1 MGYEWQFDID
11 EGVIMTKL
19 KDITRREFISGIAV
33 TGVMAGLM
41 SSTSSLAASDG
52 QVFSARS
59 NFIYP
64 PLRTGMRGS
73 HKGSFEV
80 AHTLAIAG
88 ERPASPDNYTD
99 TDYDLVIVGGGISG
113 LSAGW
118 LARKKLGPHASILI
132 LDNHDDFGGHA
143 KRNEFEVSG
152 KKLVGYGGSQSIDSP
167 ASYSDEAKAIMRGI
181 GIDTKKFYQYFDR
194 SFYKNHGMA
203 QGIHFSKGQY
213 GKDHLS
219 LLTTSGGL
227 LWQGEVEKV
236 ALSATIDGWPVSA
249 ESRAALK
256 RLLIDRFDWCEAWMP
271 RASKAEKIEALKTI
285 SYKDALMQHAGLNEE
300 AYSIIAG
307 DYVGMWALE
316 WDALSALEAVRA
328 YHGGAMHLGI
338 DPHEI
343 ITTGH
348 DEEPYIFHFPDGN
361 AGVAR
366 LLVKGLVPGS
376 VEAPTMEDMVTA
388 HFEYDRLDLDK
399 NATRIRLNATVIEA
413 KNIDDHVDVTYVR
426 GGKAEKVKA
435 KAVIMAGYAHML
447 PHILPEM
454 GKKQKEAIDWAE
466 KVPMAYVNV
475 ALTNWR
481 AWQKAGVRYFTCPKG
496 FYSNLSL
503 DFPVS
508 IGGVKFSPTS
518 DDPIVA
524 HLTYYPMKPGV
535 PSRQQHREG
544 RHKMLELTFDDFET
558 AVIKELSAALGPY
571 GFDAESDIAAITV
584 NRWPH
589 GYAYE
594 YNELFDPHDWTP
606 EKGPHIEGS
615 KRIGNIAMAGSD
627 ASAFAYVNG
636 AMDAAVR
643 AVAELFEEH

>member
-1 MGYEWQFDID
+1 
-11 EGVIMTKL
+11 MTKL
-19 KDITRREFISGIAV
+19 KGITRREFISGIAV

-41 SSTSSLAASDG
+41 SSASPLAANVG
-52 QVFSARS
+52 HAMGVGS

-73 HKGSFEV
+73 HEGSFEV
-80 AHTLAIAG
+80 AHNLAWDG
-88 ERPASPDNYTD
+88 ERPEAPKDYVD

-113 LSAGW
+113 LSAAW
-118 LARKKLGPHASILI
+118 LARKKLKENARILI

-143 KRNEFEVSG
+143 KRNEFEVDG
-152 KKLVGYGGSQSIDSP
+152 QTLVGYGGSQTIDSP
-167 ASYSDEAKAIMRGI
+167 ASYSNEAKAVMSGI
-181 GIDTKKFYQYFDR
+181 GIDTEKFYKYFDR

-213 GKDHLS
+213 GKDHLG
-219 LLTTSGGL
+219 LLKTTDGL
-227 LWQGEVEKV
+227 LWEGEEEKANLTV
-236 ALSATIDGWPVSA
+236 SIDGWPVSA
-249 ESRAALK
+249 ESRIALK
-256 RLLIDRFDWCEAWMP
+256 RLLIDRFDWCEEWMP
-271 RASKAEKIEALKTI
+271 GASKSEKIEALKAI
-285 SYKDALMQHAGLNEE
+285 SYKDALMQHAGISEE
-300 AYSIIAG
+300 AYSVLAG

-328 YHGGAMHLGI
+328 YHSGAMGLGI
-338 DPHEI
+338 DPHEV
-343 ITTGH
+343 ITNGH

-366 LLVKGLVPGS
+366 LLVRDLVPES
-376 VEAPTMEDMVTA
+376 VEAPTMEDMATA
-388 HFEYDRLDLDK
+388 HFEYDRLDLEK
-399 NATRIRLNATVIEA
+399 NATRIRLNSTVIET
-413 KNIDDHVDVTYVR
+413 KNSGKHVDVTYVR
-426 GGKAEKVKA
+426 SGKAEKVRA
-435 KAVIMAGYAHML
+435 KKTIMAGYAHML

-454 GKKQKEAIDWAE
+454 GDKQKEAIAWPE

-481 AWQKAGVRYFTCPKG
+481 AWQKAGVRYFSCPKG

-508 IGGVKFSPTS
+508 MGGVKFSPTP

-524 HLTYYPMKPGV
+524 HLTYYPVNPGA
-535 PSRQQHREG
+535 PARAQNREG
-544 RHKMLELTFDDFET
+544 RQKMLELTFDDFEM
-558 AVIKELSAALGPY
+558 AAIEQLSAALGPY
-571 GFDAESDIAAITV
+571 GFDAERDIAAITV

-594 YNELFDPHDWTP
+594 YNELFDPHDWSP
-606 EKGPHIEGS
+606 KKGPHIEGR

-643 AVAELFEEH
+643 AVAELFDEPQA